1 MQNNLQIQ
9 CSPNQVTKGILHRT
23 RPKKKLNLYTQRT
36 PNRQSNLEKEKYRHL
51 LHAAVIKEAG
61 LHFQALRVCAG
72 EQLCSVWLVV
82 LITCGTK
89 LSMYGIWK
97 PCS

>member
-1 MQNNLQIQ
+1 MAAAG
-9 CSPNQVTKGILHRT
+9 T
-23 RPKKKLNLYTQRT
+23 PKWASESLNFKLPLKSAPLR
-36 PNRQSNLEKEKYRHL
+36 NRLL